1 MITYGYAKDYKYSGD
16 GTLLIRVRI
25 PSIHGAYY
33 QTDYNGKTARNYVR
47 DDKLPYYPSLLLP
60 HLPSEGEI
68 VAIASLSDS
77 RSNMLVI
84 GLTGG
89 SYQSTITNVGE

>member
-33 QTDYNGKTARNYVR
+33 QTDYNGKRARNYVT

-60 HLPSEGEI
+60 HLPTEGEV
-68 VAIASLSDS
+68 VAIASLTSSKND
-77 RSNMLVI
+77 MLVI

-89 SYQSTITNVGE
+89 SYQAVVTNTER